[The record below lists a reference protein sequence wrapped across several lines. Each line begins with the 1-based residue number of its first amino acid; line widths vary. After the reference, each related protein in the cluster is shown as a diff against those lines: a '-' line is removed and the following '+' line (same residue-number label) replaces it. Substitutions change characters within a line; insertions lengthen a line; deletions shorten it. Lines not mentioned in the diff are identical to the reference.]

1 VRLNMPAVK
10 SYDEREEDWRQQH
23 ALLQMRPAGYVFVL
37 WVTGI
42 AAGLSLA
49 LAAFLALCGAPSAT
63 VEPLIGGV
71 CCAGVAY
78 STREELRP
86 EFRVRRWRIAKAV
99 EKAAIVAAIFG
110 GAYLI
115 AAR

>member
-1 VRLNMPAVK
+1 MPAVQ

-23 ALLQMRPAGYVFVL
+23 ARLQMRPAGYVAVL

-42 AAGLSLA
+42 AAGLSLV

-78 STREELRP
+78 SSREELRP
-86 EFRVRRWRIAKAV
+86 EFSARRWRIAKAV
-99 EKAAIVAAIFG
+99 ERAAIVMAILG
-110 GAYLI
+110 VAYLSG
-115 AAR
+115 AR